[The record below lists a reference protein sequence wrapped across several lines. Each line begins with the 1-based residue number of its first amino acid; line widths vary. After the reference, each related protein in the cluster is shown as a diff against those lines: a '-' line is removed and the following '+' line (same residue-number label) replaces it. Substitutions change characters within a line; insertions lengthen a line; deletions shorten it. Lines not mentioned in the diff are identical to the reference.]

1 MQMNWLKN
9 FMMERYGV
17 DQLSMVLLIL
27 SVLLALIAQLASLP
41 LLAFISYIPLGIC
54 IYRMLSRNRAKRSME
69 NYKFFMLISPLYSRF
84 KQTQSR
90 IKDIK
95 THRFF
100 KCPNCKATLRLPKGK
115 GRINI
120 TCPKCKTKFEK
131 ET

>member
-1 MQMNWLKN
+1 MNWLRK

-17 DQLSMVLLIL
+17 DQLSMALVIV
-27 SVLLALIAQLASLP
+27 SVLLALIAQLTSRP
-41 LLAFISYIPLGIC
+41 LIAFISYIPLGIC
-54 IYRMLSRNRAKRSME
+54 IYRMLSRNIAKRSME
-69 NYKFFMLISPLYSRF
+69 NYKFFMLISPLYSWF

-90 IKDIK
+90 IKTIK
-95 THRFF
+95 THRYF

-115 GRINI
+115 GRIII